1 LQVQDI
7 NVEHALMAEATSP
20 YGVRILV
27 MDISL
32 ELGLL
37 VCGDRMGNI
46 AAFSI
51 PGDALSSSGK
61 LSCQGPP
68 YEVRAD
74 CQFHDKVK

>member
-1 LQVQDI
+1 
-7 NVEHALMAEATSP
+7 MAEATSP
-20 YGVRILV
+20 YGVRILA

-61 LSCQGPP
+61 LSCQGLP
-68 YEVRAD
+68 YDFRAD
-74 CQFHDKVK
+74 C